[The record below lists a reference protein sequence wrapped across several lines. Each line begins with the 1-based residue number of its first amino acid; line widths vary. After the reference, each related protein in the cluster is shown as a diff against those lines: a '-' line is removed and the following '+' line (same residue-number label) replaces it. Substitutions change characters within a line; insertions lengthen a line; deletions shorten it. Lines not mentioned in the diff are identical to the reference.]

1 MNTMYTA
8 IENQIRVDEGGL
20 RQSERKLEWLSDYS
34 YGGDLRG

>member
-20 RQSERKLEWLSDYS
+20 RRSEKSDRLSDLLL
-34 YGGDLRG
+34 GGDI